1 MSSLQLE
8 QIGDKLFG
16 NLYES
21 SDNLQE
27 LEEIKK
33 LMNDL
38 RELDELQESMNNLV
52 AIQNENISKINTTIE
67 STESNIQN
75 VNTELKQ
82 AEIYQSSYLSKMR
95 LLLIG
100 GVITVACPVGV
111 LLGTKVALITSI
123 IGGSG
128 AYLATL
134 K

>member
-8 QIGDKLFG
+8 QVYKLSD
-16 NLYES
+16 NLYKS

-27 LEEIKK
+27 LEEMKK
-33 LMNDL
+33 LMNEL
-38 RELDELQESMNNLV
+38 RELNELQESMNNLV
-52 AIQNENISKINTTIE
+52 AIQHENISKINTTIE

-95 LLLIG
+95 LLLMG
-100 GVITVACPVGV
+100 GVITVTCPIGV
-111 LLGTKVALITSI
+111 LLGAKVALITSV

-128 AYLATL
+128 AYLATM